1 MSGGPWLKDSPTHTR
16 ENAFPRWRVFPAIG
30 LGVIMATLDIS
41 VVNIALPTLQ
51 RSLHAPFTT
60 VEWVVLAYV
69 LTITG
74 LLLSAGRLADLRGRR
89 RIYALGL
96 VVFTLASVLCGLA
109 PTVGWL
115 IAARVLQG
123 VGAALVSANG
133 SALLVNAFPPEE
145 RGRALGAFGAM
156 VGVGLAIGPVLGG
169 LVVQTLS
176 WRWIF
181 FVNLPLGL
189 LTLWLL
195 FQRVPEEHPTKDAAG
210 IDAGA
215 AATWSAALVTLMLA
229 ISRGPVVGWRHP
241 SIAVLFIA
249 AGLLFALFAR
259 IERRSPQPML
269 PLSLV
274 FSPLGLAVGLTFLG
288 QMLSIAVG
296 FHLPLYLED
305 VLGFSAAK
313 SGGWLAALPMAALMF
328 APFAGRIADRVGA
341 RPLIVFG
348 MALTAAGLWVL
359 ADVGVTPHPLHLIG
373 GMLMVGAGQGLFAV
387 PNASTVLSL
396 VPREK
401 LGIAAG
407 LQGTAR
413 NLGIT
418 SGSAVMG
425 ALVASRYQSHGGGVL
440 ATTDATALNPVAFAL
455 ATHDAY
461 IAMAMVAVFATWV
474 AWRQQPTRPT

>member
-1 MSGGPWLKDSPTHTR
+1 
-16 ENAFPRWRVFPAIG
+16 
-30 LGVIMATLDIS
+30 MATLDIS

-89 RIYALGL
+89 RVYAAGL
-96 VVFTLASVLCGLA
+96 VVFTAASALCGMA
-109 PTVGWL
+109 PTVGVL

-133 SALLVNAFPPEE
+133 SALLVSAFPLAE

-195 FQRVPEEHPTKDAAG
+195 FTRVADEPPARDAHA
-210 IDAGA
+210 IDAPA
-215 AATWSAALVTLMLA
+215 ALIWSAALVSLMLA
-229 ISRGPVVGWRHP
+229 ISRGPVLGWRHP
-241 SIAVLFIA
+241 AIAGWFALAVL
-249 AGLLFALFAR
+249 LLALFAW
-259 IERRSPQPML
+259 IERRKPHPML
-269 PLSLV
+269 PLALL
-274 FSPLGLAVGLTFLG
+274 FSPLGLAVSLTFLG

-296 FHLPLYLED
+296 FHLPLYFED

-313 SGGWLAALPMAALMF
+313 SGSWLAALPVAALLI
-328 APFAGRIADRVGA
+328 APFAGRMADAFGAKPLTVG
-341 RPLIVFG
+341 G
-348 MALTAAGLWVL
+348 MALTAVGFWVL
-359 ADVGVTPHPLHLIG
+359 SDVGTAPHPFHLIG
-373 GMLMVGAGQGLFAV
+373 GMLMIGAGQGLFAV
-387 PNASTVLSL
+387 PNASALLSL
-396 VPREK
+396 VPREQ

-413 NLGIT
+413 NLGIAT
-418 SGSAVMG
+418 GSAVMG
-425 ALVASRYQSHGGGVL
+425 AIVASRYRTHGGGVL
-440 ATTDATALNPVAFAL
+440 ASTTSGGVEAPAFAA

-461 IAMAMVAVFATWV
+461 VAMAVLAGFAAWV
-474 AWRQQPTRPT
+474 AWRQRAAPPPTRP